1 MKSIGLLCIA
11 MLFLCST
18 AQAERTVWYVH
29 PDSALNNIQAGLD
42 SCADND
48 IVLVGPGTYYENIV
62 WPNTQGI
69 HLISELGS
77 EVTVIDGGDYP
88 RVIVCSTGVDS
99 TTMIRGL
106 TIQNGQAAGP
116 SNLGGGGILCANN
129 SSPIIT
135 GNTIT
140 DNFGHYQGGGI
151 SCINNSSPTITGND
165 ITDNTAN
172 HGAGICCVN
181 AAPTIIN
188 NMITDNSTPPSG
200 ILIGN
205 GSGGGIYCEGSSSM
219 IADNTIMRNHTGGG
233 NLLSGCMGGGIH
245 CRNSS
250 PTIINNL
257 IDGNTTGN
265 QHGAGFGAGISCNQC
280 SLILKHNTIVNNT
293 TIGHGPFAE
302 PGGIWLRYCAGSL
315 DSCTIVA
322 NGGECG
328 VRLDASASF
337 TINYCNIYGNSG
349 YGIINNYTPSINAE
363 HNWWGDATGPFHATL
378 NPGGLG
384 NMVSDNIDFDPWLT
398 DSVEWIGVEEQ
409 PDVRPVDT
417 YDNLTATIFRGPLQL
432 PKDKECKV
440 FDITGRPV
448 EPEKITPGIY
458 FLEVDNKIVKKVVKV
473 R

>member
-1 MKSIGLLCIA
+1 
-11 MLFLCST
+11 
-18 AQAERTVWYVH
+18 
-29 PDSALNNIQAGLD
+29 LD

-48 IVLVGPGTYYENIV
+48 IVLVGPGTYYENIL

-69 HLISELGS
+69 HLIGELGP
-77 EVTVIDGGDYP
+77 EVTVVDGGDYP

-99 TTMIRGL
+99 TTMIRGF

-129 SSPIIT
+129 SSPTIT
-135 GNTIT
+135 DNTIT

-172 HGAGICCVN
+172 HGGGICCVN
-181 AAPTIIN
+181 ASPIIIN
-188 NMITDNSTPPSG
+188 NMITDNSTPSY
-200 ILIGN
+200 IIGN

-219 IADNTIMRNHTGGG
+219 IADNTIMRNHTSGG

-245 CRNSS
+245 CRQSS
-250 PTIINNL
+250 PVIINNL
-257 IDGNTTGN
+257 IDDNTAGN
-265 QHGAGFGAGISCNQC
+265 QHGAGYGAGISCFH
-280 SLILKHNTIVNNT
+280 SSPILKHNTIVNNT
-293 TIGHGPFAE
+293 TIGYAPSAV
-302 PGGIWLRYCAGSL
+302 PGGIYLRDCAGSL

-322 NGGECG
+322 NGGDCG
-328 VRLDASASF
+328 VKLDVSTPF

-349 YGIINNYTPSINAE
+349 YGIINNNTPSINAE

-384 NMVSDNIDFDPWLT
+384 DTVSDNIDFDPWLT
-398 DSVEWIGVEEQ
+398 DSVGWIGVEER
-409 PDVRPVDT
+409 PFARPVDT
-417 YDNLTATIFRGPLQL
+417 YDNLTETIFRGPLRL
-432 PKDKECKV
+432 PAGKRCRV
-440 FDITGRPV
+440 YDITGRVV
-448 EPEKITPGIY
+448 EPNKIQPGIY
-458 FLEVDNKIVKKVVKV
+458 FIEIDGVVAQKVMKV